1 MNRISFPRVSSIN
14 TAIYRSLGK
23 GQYFNPP
30 CSNFPG
36 IIQPDCACT
45 FSTTKITYFTLYIY
59 IYIYTH
65 IYPLS
70 HLIYALITWS
80 RYDNAAK
87 IAQICRVTRY
97 SCIHDF
103 HGLINF
109 HVARMFFIAL
119 LFLLTFSTRSHD
131 LYYSSRFMYDE
142 ELNELGIE
150 ISELVESLF

>member
-1 MNRISFPRVSSIN
+1 M
-14 TAIYRSLGK
+14 
-23 GQYFNPP
+23 
-30 CSNFPG
+30 
-36 IIQPDCACT
+36 
-45 FSTTKITYFTLYIY
+45 
-59 IYIYTH
+59 
-65 IYPLS
+65 S

-80 RYDNAAK
+80 RYDNGAK

-119 LFLLTFSTRSHD
+119 LFLLTFSTRSRD